1 MAKID
6 LSQDEITILL
16 QTLEGYLSDL
26 SMEIS
31 NTDSM
36 DFREHLKENR
46 HTLQSVIDKLEASA
60 QAEGKS
66 QRGQAPALSGDTL

>member
-6 LSQDEITILL
+6 LSQDEINILL

-36 DFREHLKENR
+36 DFRDRLKENR
-46 HTLQSVIDKLEASA
+46 HTLQSVLEKLEAA
-60 QAEGKS
+60 QGEGKN
-66 QRGQAPALSGDTL
+66 QNEQAPILSGDTL